1 MPLSVLTKEDFLN
14 PWLEKLNLRASQ
26 MGVETG
32 YEQLKE
38 PTVLNDQEELKLFH
52 VVSKS
57 GQARSNAGND

>member
-1 MPLSVLTKEDFLN
+1 
-14 PWLEKLNLRASQ
+14 

-52 VVSKS
+52 VSKS